1 MRSCNVDGRLDIIAS
16 KIFVEVFAVKKFLSA
31 ALIVGSLLAMS
42 PAEAEIKSYDG
53 VGEYVMSDFETP
65 DVAKQ
70 RAKMYAER
78 NACEKAGVY
87 IKSYSRTENL
97 ELVADEIETMT
108 NGILRV
114 LSVEYNVVPLEQHGG
129 IMYRAIIVAE
139 IDTANI
145 DNWINRGLSERES
158 LVQKNLELQRQIE
171 EQERQI
177 AELKKR
183 AESQNPASNEQLQSD
198 FEQADK
204 NFMSNVKLEEG
215 DRLVLIHTD
224 EAYAQAYRAWSEA
237 IELNPNNALAYESRG
252 YYCLYYSQDYAQGI
266 ADYTRAIELNPNN
279 AKNYHFRGV
288 CFLNSGNVDAAQADF
303 ERALK
308 LNPQMPESLGELA
321 FIYSSRDP
329 IKAIDFAERALAIN
343 ERNWRAIYSRGVA
356 MYNLHNYEMAL
367 EDGLRALELGCGDAY
382 QLIGDCYGMLGHRD
396 EAEKYWQ
403 LAVERPAFG

>member
-1 MRSCNVDGRLDIIAS
+1 M
-16 KIFVEVFAVKKFLSA
+16 KKFLSA
-31 ALIVGSLLAMS
+31 ALIVASLLAAPS
-42 PAEAEIKSYDG
+42 AEAEVKNYDG
-53 VGEYVMSDFETP
+53 VGEYIMSDFETP

-87 IKSYSRTENL
+87 VKSYSRAENF
-97 ELVADEIETMT
+97 ELVADEVETMT
-108 NGILRV
+108 SGVLKV
-114 LSVEYNVVPLEQHGG
+114 LSVEFKTVPIEKYGG

-145 DNWINRGLSERES
+145 DDWISHSRDERES
-158 LVQKNLELQRQIE
+158 LIEKNRELQQQID

-183 AESQNPASNEQLQSD
+183 AEQSTNPEASEKFKREFAESD
-198 FEQADK
+198 RI
-204 NFMSNVKLEEG
+204 FMSNVKLEDG
-215 DRLVLIHTD
+215 NRYVLIHGD
-224 EAYAQAYRAWSEA
+224 WAYNKAYESWSEA
-237 IELNPNNALAYESRG
+237 IELNPDNVLAYQARG
-252 YYCLYYSQDYAQGI
+252 YYCLYYTKNYAQGI

-279 AKNYHFRGV
+279 AENFHYRGV
-288 CFLNSGNVDAAQADF
+288 CLLESGDVDAAKEDF
-303 ERALK
+303 LRALELK
-308 LNPQMPESLGELA
+308 PDMSSALGELA
-321 FIYSSRDP
+321 FIYATRDP
-329 IKAIDFAERALAIN
+329 LSAIDYAERALELD
-343 ERNWRAIYSRGVA
+343 ERNWRALYSCGLA
-356 MYNLHNYEMAL
+356 LYNMHNYEMAL